1 MNANIEDLDTQEVL
15 ARHDKRNRCEEIE
28 INGRKVIFRH
38 RSMRYLFTVEQ
49 FVKAIEEAY
58 AKKDNAKGIREWVG
72 RDGFTKIKKR
82 PLGKKYYGKL
92 NEWIERYRE
101 GTRYSP
107 HVEAFH
113 DACKELGIIG
123 DRRFWFGEPG
133 DTDAQYDTPYTD
145 WFNELIVKIHEKCQS
160 RKFKERTRLIE
171 VHMLRSFDRAVA
183 FSNDLFSE
191 EHGRSCWQVI
201 ELTLQYESQYR
212 GSITLDD
219 VMKHRDKFFRMRWS
233 ENHLMSCVKAYAWA
247 IEEGEDTGFH
257 LHVVLFCLPVT
268 RDDEALA
275 NQIGDFWSEVV
286 TEGKGKFHNSNR
298 EDLKPRYEKYG
309 HGVGVGLIEHD
320 DKEKRLSMLINL
332 LYLAKAEQQLQIKA
346 AGNVH
351 TFGLSDAPKKE
362 KAGRPRNGSAVD
374 LDNEVDIVR
383 LKEILAQKNPSIA
396 VSKAFSRWRKTGV
409 PLPFPI
415 EATVYAA

>member
-15 ARHDKRNRCEEIE
+15 ARHDERNRCEEIE

-123 DRRFWFGEPG
+123 ERRFWFGEPG
-133 DTDAQYDTPYTD
+133 DTDAQYDKPYTD

-183 FSNDLFSE
+183 LSNDLFS
-191 EHGRSCWQVI
+191 
-201 ELTLQYESQYR
+201 
-212 GSITLDD
+212 
-219 VMKHRDKFFRMRWS
+219 
-233 ENHLMSCVKAYAWA
+233 
-247 IEEGEDTGFH
+247 
-257 LHVVLFCLPVT
+257 
-268 RDDEALA
+268 
-275 NQIGDFWSEVV
+275 
-286 TEGKGKFHNSNR
+286 
-298 EDLKPRYEKYG
+298 
-309 HGVGVGLIEHD
+309 
-320 DKEKRLSMLINL
+320 
-332 LYLAKAEQQLQIKA
+332 
-346 AGNVH
+346 
-351 TFGLSDAPKKE
+351 
-362 KAGRPRNGSAVD
+362 
-374 LDNEVDIVR
+374 
-383 LKEILAQKNPSIA
+383 
-396 VSKAFSRWRKTGV
+396 
-409 PLPFPI
+409 
-415 EATVYAA
+415 